1 MAYEGGALDATIA
14 AASGGDEALYREIR
28 GAFLESA
35 ERQLDLLHRAR
46 CDGNWHI
53 AAMRLKGLASSFHDE
68 SLLALADETADA
80 APGEPTVLR
89 RIDAHLRV
97 LALTV

>member
-14 AASGGDEALYREIR
+14 AACGGDEALYRELR

-35 ERQLDLLHRAR
+35 ERQLDLLRRAR
-46 CDGNWHI
+46 CDGNWRI

-68 SLLALADETADA
+68 TLLTLADEAADA
-80 APGEPTVLR
+80 VPSEPTVLR
-89 RIDAHLRV
+89 RIGAHLKI
-97 LALTV
+97 LALAI

>member
-14 AASGGDEALYREIR
+14 AASGGDEALYRELR

-46 CDGNWHI
+46 CDGNLRI

-68 SLLALADETADA
+68 SLLALADETGDA

-89 RIDAHLRV
+89 RIAAHLKI
-97 LALTV
+97 LALTI

>member
-1 MAYEGGALDATIA
+1 MAYEGGALDSTIA
-14 AASGGDEALYREIR
+14 AASGGDEALYRELR

-35 ERQLDLLHRAR
+35 DRQLDLLHRAR
-46 CDGNWHI
+46 CDGNWRI

-68 SLLALADETADA
+68 NLLALADEAADT

-89 RIDAHLRV
+89 RIAAHLKI

>member
-1 MAYEGGALDATIA
+1 M
-14 AASGGDEALYREIR
+14 R

-35 ERQLDLLHRAR
+35 ERQLDLLRRAR
-46 CDGNWHI
+46 CDGNWRI

-68 SLLALADETADA
+68 ALLALADEANDA

-89 RIDAHLRV
+89 RIGAHLKI
-97 LALTV
+97 LALTL

>member
-14 AASGGDEALYREIR
+14 AASGGDEGLYRELR

-35 ERQLDLLHRAR
+35 DRQLDLLTRAR
-46 CDGNWHI
+46 CDGNWRI

-68 SLLALADETADA
+68 SLLALADEAADT

-89 RIDAHLRV
+89 RIAAHLKI
-97 LALTV
+97 LSLTL